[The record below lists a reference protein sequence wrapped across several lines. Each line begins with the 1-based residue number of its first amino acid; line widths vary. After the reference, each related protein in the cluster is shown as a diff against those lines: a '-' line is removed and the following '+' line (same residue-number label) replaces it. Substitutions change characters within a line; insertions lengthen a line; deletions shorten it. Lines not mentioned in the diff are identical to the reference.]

1 MIPPPPPVAIT
12 LSSTP
17 STGRITGRALLS
29 DAAIIRPLLDE
40 AYRLD
45 PAEIATPDPAA
56 TQRRRTRPE
65 TIGAPD
71 WHNDRAALLLDI
83 EEALEHASDT
93 TRAALIV
100 RLRKAIPE

>member
-1 MIPPPPPVAIT
+1 MRP
-12 LSSTP
+12 
-17 STGRITGRALLS
+17 
-29 DAAIIRPLLDE
+29 AAR
-40 AYRLD
+40 RLH
-45 PAEIATPDPAA
+45 DPAA
-56 TQRRRTRPE
+56 APGRDHIVQHPIHRPHHRPRPPVQRRRTRPE